1 MEPRY
6 GNEQGL
12 IINGHEKYFWG
23 DKNVLKVVYGD
34 DYTTNDGKV
43 ANGWTLRYVEY
54 TSIKLLTRKK
64 RKIRLSTASST

>member
-34 DYTTNDGKV
+34 DYSTNDGKV
-43 ANGWTLRYVEY
+43 A
-54 TSIKLLTRKK
+54 KK
-64 RKIRLSTASST
+64 ININLKWVDSKIRKIHFNTAAYKKKKK